1 MFVLLCSARVVLIFY
16 DEKTRISS
24 SVHHIFLLTPSVLYF
39 NKRQLLMTSLNLSLW
54 YAASKTQ
61 LLNYTV
67 FPPLKTLSEMFQ
79 SKKIYCVVILLYN
92 SLWKWE
98 HSAKLLRVM
107 FHCLSKP
114 YNKPSSALHIIKL

>member
-1 MFVLLCSARVVLIFY
+1 MFVLLCSVRVVLIFY

-79 SKKIYCVVILLYN
+79 SK
-92 SLWKWE
+92 
-98 HSAKLLRVM
+98 
-107 FHCLSKP
+107 
-114 YNKPSSALHIIKL
+114 NKKNTAL